1 MARAPKSSSG
11 FTKKGVAKN
20 FQTGNQGFL
29 RQQNLSGIMHHL
41 YDNAPIS
48 RADLAKLTGLN
59 KTTVSSLINELIKN
73 QFVSEIGAGLPTKI
87 GRRSVLLDIN
97 PARGCI
103 VSSEIGVDFISV
115 ICTNFAAEIIWKQKV
130 EILDSTKKDE
140 IVKSAMDLIQNAVI
154 FGSQHQY
161 PLLGISLGVPG
172 LIDWRSGTVLFAPN
186 LGWANVPLGE
196 ILRQTF
202 QTQIMV
208 ENEATLAALGE
219 QYFGAAEGYNEVLY
233 VSAGVGLG
241 GGMVIGGKPYNGSSG
256 FAGEFGHMTMKA
268 HGELCKCGNRGCW
281 ETLVSQA
288 ALFRY
293 IEKAIE
299 SGSSTVLQ
307 KLASHNKDHL
317 TVEAVVDAARS
328 DDRVALDAL
337 QKVGRDLGIGIAS
350 LVNALNPDLVVFGG
364 ILSLASG
371 YLIPH
376 VLVELRNR
384 ALHWNE
390 ETAKIVTARFGA
402 DAAVM
407 GGVARVYQAVLSNP
421 SI

>member
-1 MARAPKSSSG
+1 MTRVPKSSPKV
-11 FTKKGVAKN
+11 TKQGLAKN

-29 RQQNLSGIMHHL
+29 RQQNLSGLMHHL
-41 YDNAPIS
+41 YENAPVS

-73 QFVSEIGAGLPTKI
+73 QFVSEIGAGVPTKI

-103 VSSEIGVDFISV
+103 VSGEIGVDFISV
-115 ICTNFAAEIIWKQKV
+115 ICTDFAAEIFWKQKI

-140 IVKSAMDLIQNAVI
+140 IVKSAIELVQTAVNY
-154 FGSQHQY
+154 GAQHQF
-161 PLLGISLGVPG
+161 PLLGIALGVPG
-172 LIDWRSGTVLFAPN
+172 LIDWKSGTVLFAPN

-196 ILRQTF
+196 IFRQTF
-202 QTQIMV
+202 QTRITV

-241 GGMVIGGKPYNGSSG
+241 GGMVISGKPYNGSSG

-268 HGELCKCGNRGCW
+268 QGELCKCGNRGCW
-281 ETLVSQA
+281 ETQVSQA

-293 IEKAIE
+293 IEQSIE
-299 SGSSTVLQ
+299 SGSGTVLQ
-307 KLASHNKDHL
+307 ELVNRDKDHL

-337 QKVGRDLGIGIAS
+337 EKVGRDLGIGIAS

-376 VLVELRNR
+376 VLDELRNR

-421 SI
+421 LI